1 MLNMTGKK
9 SKTKQYVIG
18 GVVGVIIICLWLSIP
33 LTRNS
38 SMGASVAPGNFF
50 KSSTVDVS
58 SLGSDIPQEGGA
70 PGYAL
75 NGEVNDPAVGE
86 SMASMLFQSGLEDET
101 APVEAS
107 AAGSAMPP
115 GPRSDMFASAG
126 APELSGPKGKLNVM
140 PSMGGG
146 GSNSATS
153 GGAHNKFFGSGAAK
167 TDFTPV
173 AVDPSLKKT
182 TAAEKRNALVAM
194 LQKTEEKSAQAVR
207 SLNSASAAGAAAS
220 AFEKT
225 SKADTSN
232 LNTETERGAATSGL
246 ALGSAAQDLKRNDPQ
261 LNKSKVAPP
270 TPKAVKD
277 PNSDDEEMKKML
289 MQMLMS
295 SVIGPMFST
304 AFGAATPAK

>member
-1 MLNMTGKK
+1 M
-9 SKTKQYVIG
+9 
-18 GVVGVIIICLWLSIP
+18 
-33 LTRNS
+33 
-38 SMGASVAPGNFF
+38 
-50 KSSTVDVS
+50 
-58 SLGSDIPQEGGA
+58 
-70 PGYAL
+70 
-75 NGEVNDPAVGE
+75 
-86 SMASMLFQSGLEDET
+86 
-101 APVEAS
+101 
-107 AAGSAMPP
+107 
-115 GPRSDMFASAG
+115 
-126 APELSGPKGKLNVM
+126 
-140 PSMGGG
+140 
-146 GSNSATS
+146 
-153 GGAHNKFFGSGAAK
+153 
-167 TDFTPV
+167 